1 MLHPTS
7 KSSPKS
13 GIFRSYN
20 ILTHARTHARSHI
33 QHRRG
38 SRSNYR
44 TVMNRQLEQS
54 TDKLS
59 DVCVCARAQVRLCPS
74 STFTFGKY
82 EEHRSEACIFTLN
95 IKRDRGT
102 NLGKKTSPSRRKE
115 IIMFIC
121 KSEHT

>member
-44 TVMNRQLEQS
+44 TVMNRLLEQS

-59 DVCVCARAQVRLCPS
+59 DVCVCARACVCPS

-102 NLGKKTSPSRRKE
+102 NLGKNSPSRRKRLL
-115 IIMFIC
+115 C
-121 KSEHT
+121 LYANLNTLD